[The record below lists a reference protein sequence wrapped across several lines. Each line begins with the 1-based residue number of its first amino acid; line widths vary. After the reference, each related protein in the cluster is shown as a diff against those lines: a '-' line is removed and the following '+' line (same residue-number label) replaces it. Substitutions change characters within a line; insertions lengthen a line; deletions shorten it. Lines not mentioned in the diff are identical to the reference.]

1 MSKQEMSKK
10 TSSHRGSLEKQE
22 VMAEIKKLAKKLGRI
37 PTLKELVKL
46 TRVSR
51 FAIVTKFGMY
61 RNALVE
67 CGLYKPGNKLSV
79 DELFQDWAAV
89 ARKLGKVPSMGQYK
103 KHAKYSRGPLINYF
117 GGWRHVPAGLLQHAR
132 AQQME
137 REWPDVM
144 QLLAWYVEPGPG
156 GAGSRRPMPP
166 GPTLPKPRILPD
178 QPIYG
183 APFFLTPLAMAP
195 TNENGVIFLFGAMAR
210 DLGFMMLRIQTGFPD
225 GEGFREVAPGQWQLK
240 KLEFELESR
249 NYVKHGHPVGGA
261 HILVCWKHNWPECPL
276 EVIEL
281 SKLLPEMPK
290 LPKIAGI

>member
-1 MSKQEMSKK
+1 VSKQEMSKK

-225 GEGFREVAPGQWQLK
+225 GEGFREVEPGRWQLK